1 MWAVAL
7 SGANAQTLAECQQ
20 AAERNYPLIKRMD
33 LITQT
38 AALTVANI
46 QKGWLPQLTVTAQA
60 TLQSD
65 VTAFPEQMQTVY
77 QQMGIDIKGLRKDQ
91 YRIGV
96 DVQQTVFDGGAISS
110 RKEVARREAG
120 VEIARQEVDI
130 YKVRQRVNELYFS
143 LLLLDQQIALSR
155 DLEQLLSSNE
165 QKLGTMFKSGTAA
178 ESDYLS
184 LKAERLKAAQQLASL
199 LSQRQSAAAILSVF
213 CGIEVKSPVKPSPT
227 YDAAPAVRPE
237 LRLADSQVARA
248 KATLGKAEHVRQARK
263 VAQQCQVLLKNDGNL
278 LPLKRNQRIA
288 VIGPL
293 GNSANDM
300 LGCWSGSSEKVLP
313 VSLIDGLKTAVGT
326 QGCVE
331 YATGSHLVKDPELE
345 KILVGSFMGLA
356 KAGNAKEST
365 WRSNGELLREAL
377 VVASR
382 SDVIIAA
389 LGENMNMNG
398 EGASRATPNL
408 PEPQLQL
415 LEALVATGKPIV
427 LVVFTGR
434 PLELTWADQHV
445 PAILNAWFPGVEAG
459 NAIADVLFGDV
470 NPSAKITVTF
480 PRSIGQ
486 IPIHYNHKNTGRPHS
501 ADDAPYIRF
510 KSNYIDVVNAPLYPF
525 GYGLSYTTFTYDR
538 MKLSSNTLSKDGK
551 LTASIQVKN
560 TGARAG
566 KETVQLYIHDVI
578 SSSTRPVKEL
588 KGFKQ
593 IELQAG
599 ECQIVSFEITSED
612 LKFYNHE
619 LEYVCEPGE
628 FEVMIG
634 PNSRDVISASFV
646 YN

>member
-1 MWAVAL
+1 MRIKAFIIMWAVAL

-237 LRLADSQVARA
+237 LRFADSQVALANARE
-248 KATLGKAEHVRQARK
+248 KALGAALLPRIGLFAQGFYGYPGYNMFEDMMRRRWSLNGMIGARLTWNIG
-263 VAQQCQVLLKNDGNL
+263 ALYTHKNDKAQLRLARESAENSREVFLFNNKLEEMRYNEHTARYRQLMADDEEIIALRSRVRKAAESKLAHGI
-278 LPLKRNQRIA
+278 IA
-288 VIGPL
+288 V
-293 GNSANDM
+293 ND
-300 LGCWSGSSEKVLP
+300 
-313 VSLIDGLKTAVGT
+313 
-326 QGCVE
+326 
-331 YATGSHLVKDPELE
+331 
-345 KILVGSFMGLA
+345 
-356 KAGNAKEST
+356 
-365 WRSNGELLREAL
+365 LLREINA
-377 VVASR
+377 
-382 SDVIIAA
+382 
-389 LGENMNMNG
+389 ENTARVQQSMHEIEMLKAIYN
-398 EGASRATPNL
+398 A
-408 PEPQLQL
+408 
-415 LEALVATGKPIV
+415 K
-427 LVVFTGR
+427 FT
-434 PLELTWADQHV
+434 T
-445 PAILNAWFPGVEAG
+445 N
-459 NAIADVLFGDV
+459 N
-470 NPSAKITVTF
+470 
-480 PRSIGQ
+480 
-486 IPIHYNHKNTGRPHS
+486 
-501 ADDAPYIRF
+501 
-510 KSNYIDVVNAPLYPF
+510 
-525 GYGLSYTTFTYDR
+525 
-538 MKLSSNTLSKDGK
+538 
-551 LTASIQVKN
+551 
-560 TGARAG
+560 
-566 KETVQLYIHDVI
+566 
-578 SSSTRPVKEL
+578 
-588 KGFKQ
+588 
-593 IELQAG
+593 
-599 ECQIVSFEITSED
+599 
-612 LKFYNHE
+612 
-619 LEYVCEPGE
+619 
-628 FEVMIG
+628 
-634 PNSRDVISASFV
+634 
-646 YN
+646 